1 MSEPIDSPARLASR
15 LHALLLEQPAGL
27 SEYRLLQQLRTE
39 GCALLG
45 QAPLSDALTLFRS
58 HFLIFHALYL
68 LRDQLWQQGQAHLS
82 ISPLLIQLLPYS
94 AAEAALTGDDPLRLY
109 YLDLNQLA
117 DTDADEVQR
126 LLNSFW
132 QRLRGG
138 EEQQAALQLFGL
150 SEAEA
155 SVPGALKRRFRQLVS
170 QHHPDRGGETA
181 RLQAVNQA
189 REILYRYYPQHASS
203 DSL

>member
-1 MSEPIDSPARLASR
+1 MSEPIDSPARLAER
-15 LHALLLEQPAGL
+15 LHTLLLEHPAGL
-27 SEYRLLQQLRTE
+27 GEYQLLQKLRGE

-45 QAPLSDALTLFRS
+45 QAPLSEPLSLFRS
-58 HFLIFHALYL
+58 HFLIFHALYR
-68 LRDQLWQQGQAHLS
+68 LRDQLWQQGAAHLS

-94 AAEAALTGDDPLRLY
+94 AAEAALTADDPLRSY

-126 LLNSFW
+126 LLRCFW

-138 EEQQAALQLFGL
+138 EEREAALQLFGL
-150 SEAEA
+150 SAAEA
-155 SVPGALKRRFRQLVS
+155 TEPGALKCRFRQLAS

-181 RLQAVNQA
+181 RLQAINQA
-189 REILYRYYPQHASS
+189 REILYRYYPQ
-203 DSL
+203 